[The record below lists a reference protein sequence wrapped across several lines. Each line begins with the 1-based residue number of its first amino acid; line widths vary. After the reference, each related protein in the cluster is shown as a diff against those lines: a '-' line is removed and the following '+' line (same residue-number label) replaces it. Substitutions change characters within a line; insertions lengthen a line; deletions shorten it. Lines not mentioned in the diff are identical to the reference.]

1 MTDNIKQ
8 IQQNRVFGKD
18 WQFSG
23 ESKNFPQL
31 LDIRYEKDYKLSLK
45 SKKLNPTATTGRMI
59 SAHGLRK
66 KVLGDTSES
75 STSAETQTAV

>member
-45 SKKLNPTATTGRMI
+45 SKKLNP
-59 SAHGLRK
+59 RK
-66 KVLGDTSES
+66 PKGMDLKYDMKRQFSKGYKGD
-75 STSAETQTAV
+75 

>member
-1 MTDNIKQ
+1 MKDNIKQ
-8 IQQNRVFGKD
+8 IQQNRVIGKD

-45 SKKLNPTATTGRMI
+45 SKKLNPRKPKGMDLKYD
-59 SAHGLRK
+59 LRRSFRK
-66 KVLGDTSES
+66 GYEGD
-75 STSAETQTAV
+75 

>member
-45 SKKLNPTATTGRMI
+45 SKKLNPRKTKGMDLKYDMKRSFSKGYTG
-59 SAHGLRK
+59 
-66 KVLGDTSES
+66 D
-75 STSAETQTAV
+75 

>member
-1 MTDNIKQ
+1 MKDNIKQ
-8 IQQNRVFGKD
+8 IQQNRVIGKD

-45 SKKLNPTATTGRMI
+45 SKKLNPRNPYDLKSEMKRQFSKGY
-59 SAHGLRK
+59 K
-66 KVLGDTSES
+66 GD
-75 STSAETQTAV
+75 